1 MLTEAMNRNAY
12 ENMIRYLDE
21 QELELHTTG
30 VVLLGLDN
38 LKEINDNF
46 GHEKGDEAL
55 KLCYQCIRQ
64 AFPSEQES
72 GLIIPAGRWI
82 IREALQACKK
92 LRETIPDFQVS
103 INISQI
109 QIEKSDVIQDISAEL
124 ENAKLPPEALIVEL
138 TESALL
144 EDNSNARH
152 FLKEL
157 RKAGIRPALDDFGTG
172 YSNFHYLN
180 ELRPDIIKIDRSFTA
195 QAIKDAKEYD
205 LLKRFCTMIHRLNIK
220 ICIEGVETEDEWE
233 KIRLMDPDYSQGY
246 LWGKPCS
253 FDELLQKGLRV

>member
-1 MLTEAMNRNAY
+1 MSITPFKCHIGNQK
-12 ENMIRYLDE
+12 IC
-21 QELELHTTG
+21 
-30 VVLLGLDN
+30 
-38 LKEINDNF
+38 K
-46 GHEKGDEAL
+46 
-55 KLCYQCIRQ
+55 
-64 AFPSEQES
+64 
-72 GLIIPAGRWI
+72 PAGRYS
-82 IREALQACKK
+82 K
-92 LRETIPDFQVS
+92 PDKCNAKPGRKNQS
-103 INISQI
+103 NCQI
-109 QIEKSDVIQDISAEL
+109 QNISAEL

-157 RKAGIRPALDDFGTG
+157 RKAGIRLALDDFGTG

-195 QAIKDAKEYD
+195 QTIKDAKEYD

-233 KIRLMDPDYSQGY
+233 KIRLLLPDYSQGY

-253 FDELLQKGLRV
+253 FDELLDKFYPSKA

>member
-1 MLTEAMNRNAY
+1 M
-12 ENMIRYLDE
+12 
-21 QELELHTTG
+21 
-30 VVLLGLDN
+30 
-38 LKEINDNF
+38 
-46 GHEKGDEAL
+46 
-55 KLCYQCIRQ
+55 
-64 AFPSEQES
+64 
-72 GLIIPAGRWI
+72 
-82 IREALQACKK
+82 
-92 LRETIPDFQVS
+92 
-103 INISQI
+103 
-109 QIEKSDVIQDISAEL
+109 IQDISAEL

-157 RKAGIRPALDDFGTG
+157 RKAGIRLALDDFGTG

-195 QAIKDAKEYD
+195 KAIKDAKEYD

>member
-1 MLTEAMNRNAY
+1 M
-12 ENMIRYLDE
+12 
-21 QELELHTTG
+21 
-30 VVLLGLDN
+30 
-38 LKEINDNF
+38 
-46 GHEKGDEAL
+46 
-55 KLCYQCIRQ
+55 
-64 AFPSEQES
+64 
-72 GLIIPAGRWI
+72 
-82 IREALQACKK
+82 
-92 LRETIPDFQVS
+92 
-103 INISQI
+103 
-109 QIEKSDVIQDISAEL
+109 IQDISAEL

-157 RKAGIRPALDDFGTG
+157 RKAGIRLALDDFGTG

-195 QAIKDAKEYD
+195 KAIKDAKEYD

-233 KIRLMDPDYSQGY
+233 RSG
-246 LWGKPCS
+246 
-253 FDELLQKGLRV
+253 